1 MMHLGN
7 LTLQSPK
14 NHKVEM
20 EVSSLAGES
29 EVGVDRELWEAPNEK
44 QQLRTK

>member
-1 MMHLGN
+1 MHLGN

-29 EVGVDRELWEAPNEK
+29 EVGVDRELWGPSRGRGAK
-44 QQLRTK
+44 KRG